1 MKRQRVVWVVVCAAL
16 VVLVVVLRGRIQFD
30 WGMFWRQLR
39 HVRPG
44 PIALGIGLIYATY
57 WMRAWRWAV
66 LVRPVKRI
74 GTFSTVGSQFIGFTA
89 VGLFGRLAD
98 LTRPYLIAK
107 RVELS
112 LGSQVAVY
120 TIERMFDL
128 GAAAIIFST
137 ALAFTPRSLPHHE
150 VFVRTGLF
158 SLAGTAFLAVF
169 ALVVRAWGLAVAGV
183 VRRVFGRLSE
193 GAAEGVAGKIVEFR
207 EGLMGLSGVGQ
218 LALTLAISL
227 GTWAMIGM
235 AYVETLHA
243 FAETPELATISFART
258 MLLMGASIGGSLL
271 QLPVLGWFTQIAV
284 TAAAMRTFY
293 GAPVE
298 SATACGALLLIVT
311 SLSILPMGFVFAQVE
326 RVSVRSA
333 AEASEAAA
341 GAVDQAAMERL

>member
-1 MKRQRVVWVVVCAAL
+1 
-16 VVLVVVLRGRIQFD
+16 
-30 WGMFWRQLR
+30 
-39 HVRPG
+39 
-44 PIALGIGLIYATY
+44 
-57 WMRAWRWAV
+57 
-66 LVRPVKRI
+66 
-74 GTFSTVGSQFIGFTA
+74 

-137 ALAFTPRSLPHHE
+137 ALAFTPRTLPHHE

-158 SLAGTAFLAVF
+158 SLAGTVFLAAF
-169 ALVVRAWGLAVAGV
+169 ALVVRGWGLAVAAGV
-183 VRRVFGRLSE
+183 KRVASRLSE
-193 GAAEGVAGKIVEFR
+193 SFADNLAGKIVEFR

-218 LALTLAISL
+218 LGLTLAISL
-227 GTWAMIGM
+227 GAWGMIGM

-243 FAETPELATISFART
+243 FADTPQLATISFSQT

-284 TAAAMRTFY
+284 TATAMRTFY

-298 SATACGALLLIVT
+298 SATACGALLLLVT
-311 SLSILPMGFVFAQVE
+311 SLSIIPMGFLFAQVE
-326 RVSVRSA
+326 RVSLRSA
-333 AEASEAAA
+333 AEESEAAVSVVEHAA
-341 GAVDQAAMERL
+341 GESLGR